1 MGAAM
6 RQHSA
11 TVTRVTGLKSAI
23 KGSHCVLAW
32 ALARL
37 KAVAST
43 ALASERAGHCSNY
56 TRVNATK
63 DTVVANVGVVLV
75 AMKLCVVP
83 TGHVFQRGQITA
95 ASARADGA
103 VRAVTTT
110 LAMDKRA
117 VTMGSA
123 TPVLMVP
130 TTAAS
135 ATKDGRETIAVR
147 HGVVTRTR
155 VSMGG
160 RAQHKVPAIPAN
172 A

>member
-1 MGAAM
+1 M

-63 DTVVANVGVVLV
+63 D
-75 AMKLCVVP
+75 
-83 TGHVFQRGQITA
+83 
-95 ASARADGA
+95 
-103 VRAVTTT
+103 
-110 LAMDKRA
+110 
-117 VTMGSA
+117 
-123 TPVLMVP
+123 
-130 TTAAS
+130 
-135 ATKDGRETIAVR
+135 GRETIVVR